1 VDIFLDHAQQILDVA
16 QSDFSGTS
24 EDFALLI
31 RPDGGLHFIMETPF
45 TLAAASEYAGARS
58 AYRVTRSRS
67 GVRVEGWSAGRT
79 CVIEERS
86 AHKELLRDQ
95 PLYLITSS
103 ATAATGSA
111 V

>member
-1 VDIFLDHAQQILDVA
+1 VDSFLEHAQQILDVA
-16 QSDFSGTS
+16 GADTHGSN

-45 TLAAASEYAGARS
+45 SLEAASAYGGARS
-58 AYRVTRSRS
+58 AYRVTRSRA
-67 GVRVEGWSAGRT
+67 GVRVQGWSVGRT
-79 CVIEERS
+79 CVLEQRS
-86 AHKELLRDQ
+86 AHAEFLKDQ

-103 ATAATGSA
+103 ASTTTDSA